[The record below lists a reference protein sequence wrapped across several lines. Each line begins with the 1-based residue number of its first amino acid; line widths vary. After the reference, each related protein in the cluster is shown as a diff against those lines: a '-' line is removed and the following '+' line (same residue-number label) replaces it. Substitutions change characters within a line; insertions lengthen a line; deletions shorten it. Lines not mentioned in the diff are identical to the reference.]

1 MTGQL
6 FMARYAKRGAAKAA
20 AFRFSGWRG
29 WRVVPLLAIAAMFV
43 LPRADAETKRAPAS
57 RQEVTL
63 SFAPLVKRVSPAV
76 VNIYT
81 KVIVKERPISPFFND
96 PFFRRFFGDDFGG
109 PPRERIMGA
118 LGSGVIVRDD
128 GYIVTNQ
135 HVIEKASEITIVLSD
150 RREFPAE
157 LVLSDERTDLAIL
170 RIDAGGEKL
179 PFVELR
185 DSDEPE
191 VGDLVLVVGNPFGFN
206 QSVSSG
212 IVSALARTERGT
224 TDFKFFIQT
233 DAAINPGNSGGALVT
248 MDGRLIGINT
258 WIASQSGGAV
268 GVGFAVPSNMVRA
281 VLRAALGDGKLHRPW
296 LGVSGQDVTAEITAS
311 LGLKRVGGVILSDM
325 HPKSPARSAGLKPG
339 DVVTEVNGREIFDSE
354 GLRFRVATLEV
365 GGRAKLTYVRKGKV
379 RVASIHLVPPPEDP
393 PRNRSA
399 LEGNHPFTGTTVA
412 NLSPALAD
420 EIGLRGIESGVIV
433 LEVAR
438 GSPANFLRIKP
449 GDILLAVNGSE
460 VTLVKDLK
468 AVLAHGGRAWKVT
481 IRRGEQV
488 FTVTFRA

>member
-1 MTGQL
+1 VLAALVVLATLLMP
-6 FMARYAKRGAAKAA
+6 AAGAA
-20 AFRFSGWRG
+20 
-29 WRVVPLLAIAAMFV
+29 
-43 LPRADAETKRAPAS
+43 AETKRAPKSAG
-57 RQEVTL
+57 EVTL

-76 VNIYT
+76 VSIYT
-81 KVIVKERPISPFFND
+81 KVIVRERPISPFFND
-96 PFFRRFFGDDFGG
+96 PFFRRFFGDGFGG
-109 PPRERIMGA
+109 APRERIMGA

-157 LVLSDERTDLAIL
+157 LVLADERTDLAIL
-170 RIDAGGEKL
+170 RIDTGGEKL

-191 VGDLVLVVGNPFGFN
+191 VGDLVLVLGNPFGFN

-212 IVSALARTERGT
+212 IISALARTERGT
-224 TDFKFFIQT
+224 SDFKFFIQT

-248 MDGRLIGINT
+248 MDGRLIGINA
-258 WIASQSGGAV
+258 WIASKSGSAA

-296 LGVSGQDVTAEITAS
+296 LGVSGQDVTAEIAGS

-325 HPKSPARSAGLKPG
+325 HAKSPARIAGLKSG
-339 DVVTEVNGREIFDSE
+339 DVITEVNGREVYDSE

-365 GGRAKLTYVRKGKV
+365 GGRAKLTVIRDGV
-379 RVASIHLVPPPEDP
+379 GRIVPIRLVAPPEDP
-393 PRNRSA
+393 PRNKATLS
-399 LEGNHPFTGTTVA
+399 GKHPFAGSTVA

-420 EIGLRGIESGVIV
+420 EIGLRGIDAGVIV
-433 LEVAR
+433 LTITR
-438 GSPANFLRIKP
+438 GSPANFLRIEP

-460 VTLVKDLK
+460 ITSVKRLK
-468 AVLAHGGRAWKVT
+468 AVLARGGHAWRVT
-481 IRRGEQV
+481 IRRGPQV
-488 FTVTFRA
+488 FTVTLRT